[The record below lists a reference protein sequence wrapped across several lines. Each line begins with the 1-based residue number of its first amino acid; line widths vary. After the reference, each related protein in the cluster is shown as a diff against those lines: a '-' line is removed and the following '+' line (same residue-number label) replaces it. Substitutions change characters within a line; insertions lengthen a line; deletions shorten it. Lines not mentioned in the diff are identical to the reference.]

1 MNNLQF
7 CGTDLFTIVLI
18 VTIAVGVQGRPVSA
32 PQEGPWVSDFKIVG
46 DPSFTEA
53 VSAVSSL
60 IFAYAGTP
68 GFFAIVSEMR
78 EPRYYTRSL
87 LICQGTVTAIY
98 VAIGCAVY
106 YFCGSYVA
114 SPALGSAGPTMKKVS
129 YGFAI
134 PGLLVTTML
143 FVHVSYVL
151 YNNSYGSYG
160 TNE

>member
-1 MNNLQF
+1 M
-7 CGTDLFTIVLI
+7 
-18 VTIAVGVQGRPVSA
+18 TIAVGVQGRPVSA
-32 PQEGPWVSDFKIVG
+32 PQEGPWVSDYKLVG
-46 DPSFTEA
+46 NPSFTEA
-53 VSAVSSL
+53 ISAVSSL

-87 LICQGTVTAIY
+87 LICQGTVTSIY
-98 VAIGCAVY
+98 IAVGCAVY

-114 SPALGSAGPTMKKVS
+114 SPALGSAGSTMKKVS

-143 FVHVSYVL
+143 FVHVSYIL
-151 YNNSYGSYG
+151 
-160 TNE
+160 